1 MPEESA
7 DLDALAIRVARL
19 YYYQGLTT
27 TSIADELGSSR
38 STISRLLS
46 RARDRGLVEIH
57 IHDPQAH
64 PAHIETRV
72 KERFGL
78 AVAKVVA
85 VPEAA
90 GERAWLARV
99 ASQAAGYLNTLVGSD
114 MVIGVAWGT
123 TVKAIAECL
132 TPKPVANLD
141 VVQLNGS
148 GTTQAMDSTIGSDIL
163 HRFAHNYGARPHAFP
178 VPAFFDFAETKT
190 ALWRERSVKRL
201 LALQRRADILL
212 YSIGAFSTQVPSLVH
227 NGGFLGRTEI
237 RRLQQDRVVGD
248 IATVFFRA
256 DGSHEDVPLNTRASG
271 PDLKL
276 LQRARHSI
284 CVVSGTGKVAGLR
297 AALRGG
303 YVNEL
308 IIDEPTA
315 RLLLADET
323 LPRQPQA

>member
-1 MPEESA
+1 MSEESA
-7 DLDALAIRVARL
+7 DLDALAIRIARL

-27 TSIADELGSSR
+27 VAIAEELGSSR
-38 STISRLLS
+38 STVSRLLS
-46 RARDRGLVEIH
+46 RARDKGLVEIH
-57 IHDPQAH
+57 IHDPQDH
-64 PAHIETRV
+64 PARIETRI
-72 KERFGL
+72 KERHGL

-90 GERAWLARV
+90 GERVWLERV
-99 ASQAAGYLNTLVGSD
+99 ASHAAGYLNTLIAGD
-114 MVIGVAWGT
+114 MVVGVAWGT

-132 TPKPVANLD
+132 TPKPVVNLN

-148 GTTQAMDSTIGSDIL
+148 GTAQAMESTIGSDIL
-163 HRFAHNYGARPHAFP
+163 QRFAANYGAHPHAFP
-178 VPAFFDFAETKT
+178 VPAFFDFAETRT

-227 NGGFLGRTEI
+227 NGGFLGRADI
-237 RRLQQDRVVGD
+237 RRLQQDGVVGD

-256 DGSHEDVPLNTRASG
+256 DGSHEDVQLNARASG

-284 CVVSGTGKVAGLR
+284 CVVSGTGKVEGLR

-303 YVNEL
+303 FINEL

-315 RLLLADET
+315 RLLLADD
-323 LPRQPQA
+323 PASDGSQP

>member
-7 DLDALAIRVARL
+7 DLDALAIRIARL

-27 TSIADELGSSR
+27 VAIAEELGSSR
-38 STISRLLS
+38 STVSRLLS
-46 RARDRGLVEIH
+46 RARDKGLVEIH
-57 IHDPQAH
+57 IHDPQDH
-64 PAHIETRV
+64 PARIETRI

-90 GERAWLARV
+90 GERVWLQRV
-99 ASQAAGYLNTLVGSD
+99 ASHAAGYLNTLVDSG

-132 TPKPVANLD
+132 TPKPVADLNI
-141 VVQLNGS
+141 VQLNGS
-148 GTTQAMDSTIGSDIL
+148 GTAQAMDSTIGSDIL
-163 HRFAHNYGARPHAFP
+163 QRFAQNYGAHPHAFP
-178 VPAFFDFAETKT
+178 VPAFFDFAETKS

-227 NGGFLGRTEI
+227 DGGFLGRTDI

-256 DGSHEDVPLNTRASG
+256 DGSHEDVQLNARASG

-284 CVVSGTGKVAGLR
+284 CVVSGTGKVQGLR

-303 YVNEL
+303 FINEL
-308 IIDEPTA
+308 VIDEPTA
-315 RLLLADET
+315 RLLLGDE
-323 LPRQPQA
+323 PAANRSQP